1 MSINWAWMK
10 LEALTSVSGGHPG
23 TDGDVVSAFKTT
35 MGVVGSFDG
44 TREHLIR
51 KGFRSSQWCAWRRSQ
66 GIIECIA
73 ERHAPFGGCANGR
86 DGFAKDG

>member
-23 TDGDVVSAFKTT
+23 TDSNVVSAFKTT

-51 KGFRSSQWCAWRRSQ
+51 KGFRSSKWCAWRRSQ

-73 ERHAPFGGCANGR
+73 ERHAPFGGSANGG